1 MNAMKLN
8 KNFLVHKTGN
18 ETIVVP
24 TGKANFSGVIRGNET
39 LGTILDLLKKDTT
52 EEKVIAA
59 MRKEYDAPEGVI
71 EADVRS
77 TVSRL
82 REIGAIDG

>member
-1 MNAMKLN
+1 MNKLKLN
-8 KNFLVHKTGN
+8 KNFLVHKTDK

-24 TGKANFSGVIRGNET
+24 TGKAEFSGGVKGNQT

-52 EEKVIAA
+52 IEKIVDS
-59 MRKEYDAPEGVI
+59 MLKEYDAPREVI
-71 EADVRS
+71 EKDVRT